1 MIFEK
6 VDSRITNISTNFDQ
20 MNNPSDL
27 IILKLLELRTI
38 NNYYFL
44 KFLIKMFIN
53 IWLIVKII
61 INKISMSRR
70 IDYIEPKIL
79 IDQR

>member
-27 IILKLLELRTI
+27 IILKLLELRII

-44 KFLIKMFIN
+44 KFLIKMLIN
-53 IWLIVKII
+53 MRLIVKII
-61 INKISMSRR
+61 INKIAMSRR

-79 IDQR
+79 ID

>member
-27 IILKLLELRTI
+27 IILKLLELRII

-44 KFLIKMFIN
+44 KFLIKMLIN
-53 IWLIVKII
+53 MRLIVKII
-61 INKISMSRR
+61 INKIAMSRR
-70 IDYIEPKIL
+70 IDYSGPNIL
-79 IDQR
+79 ID